1 MENIIKQLTS
11 SSYWTLNK
19 DLCKKIGLQNT
30 LLLQHFIDLQY
41 KLFGGKEFYQQQ
53 ERLQE
58 ELGLTEWAVKQ
69 SINYLLKNEII
80 TVEKKGIPAKNYYLI
95 SEERINLLLS
105 GNTSD
110 QLGENH
116 LTGELEST
124 QQRKELNKKELN
136 KKELNKKE
144 DWDVVVSLFPDVKR
158 KGAGDAQLVWDFLSN
173 EEKKSVLNHLKIY
186 LQNTEERYIKQICNY
201 FNDKMW
207 NIPDPKQSKSK
218 KNKHTDLGMIEWFQ
232 QTNNIKLFDV
242 ARTELAKIK
251 YLQPNEF
258 EKLESEYESLLNEM

>member
-1 MENIIKQLTS
+1 MNI
-11 SSYWTLNK
+11 
-19 DLCKKIGLQNT
+19 
-30 LLLQHFIDLQY
+30 
-41 KLFGGKEFYQQQ
+41 
-53 ERLQE
+53 
-58 ELGLTEWAVKQ
+58 
-69 SINYLLKNEII
+69 
-80 TVEKKGIPAKNYYLI
+80 
-95 SEERINLLLS
+95 
-105 GNTSD
+105 
-110 QLGENH
+110 
-116 LTGELEST
+116 
-124 QQRKELNKKELN
+124 
-136 KKELNKKE
+136 KELNKKE